1 MNLVGCSGKFV
12 RFVEP
17 KFSRHFIKFGWVIV
31 SSIESRRSFFLLW
44 WLFAMIMIFCVRTLS
59 IWKLI
64 ELTKIAFPHCIAL
77 NKLNDWPKSSFFSR
91 EKKNRTLKKYAFD
104 HVIRESGIKKK
115 SLIFFKIIIF
125 LS

>member
-1 MNLVGCSGKFV
+1 MYFEEKF
-12 RFVEP
+12 RETAT
-17 KFSRHFIKFGWVIV
+17 KEQKIRESTKQIQRHIVKFGWVIV

-77 NKLNDWPKSSFFSR
+77 NKLNDWPKSSFFSH
-91 EKKNRTLKKYAFD
+91 EKKIER
-104 HVIRESGIKKK
+104 
-115 SLIFFKIIIF
+115 
-125 LS
+125 